1 MGREQGL
8 RNTLPFRKEFS
19 EMGRLVH
26 DQSDASGMMMLLAK
40 DGWCERN
47 RQVCLFPEMRGEW
60 RSFRGKRK
68 GK

>member
-26 DQSDASGMMMLLAK
+26 DQSDAQWHDDVTG
-40 DGWCERN
+40 
-47 RQVCLFPEMRGEW
+47 
-60 RSFRGKRK
+60 
-68 GK
+68 